1 MQNSDDIFSFND
13 PIDFLNYQ
21 LKLKKNKNPK
31 FSLRSWSAQ
40 LDYQNPSLLSQV
52 LSRKRKINSPLLKKI
67 ISNLKLSGA
76 QKKYFEVLILYKK
89 SKTLDE
95 QKLYLDI
102 IDELRPKSSKFVR
115 SIDIELFKVIS
126 DWHHTAIL
134 ELLNLKDFQS
144 NPVWIRKALN
154 YEVST
159 SEIEDAIKRLISL
172 KLIEKSKTGKLV
184 RRQNESLLLES
195 NFSSSA
201 IQSFHKKMLD
211 KASRAI
217 ESQSTEDRDLR
228 GSTLAIKSSDYNKI
242 LEIIKNAHS
251 EIIKYASSGDGDDVC
266 HFNTQFFHLTK
277 KERSL

>member
-1 MQNSDDIFSFND
+1 MQKSDDIFSFND

-21 LKLKKNKNPK
+21 LKLKKNKNPR
-31 FSLRSWSAQ
+31 FSLRSWSSQ
-40 LDYQNPSLLSQV
+40 LDYKNPSLLSQV
-52 LSRKRKINSPLLKKI
+52 LSRKRTINSLLLKKI

-159 SEIEDAIKRLISL
+159 SEIDDAIKRLISL

-184 RRQNESLLLES
+184 RRQNESLLLE
-195 NFSSSA
+195 NNISSSA

-211 KASRAI
+211 KASSAI
-217 ESQSTEDRDLR
+217 ESQCIEDRDLR
-228 GSTLAIKSSDYNKI
+228 GSTLAIKSSDYKKI
-242 LEIIKNAHS
+242 LEIIKYAHS
-251 EIIKYASSGDGDDVC
+251 EIIKYASSGDGDEVC

>member
-1 MQNSDDIFSFND
+1 MQKSDDIFSFND

-21 LKLKKNKNPK
+21 LKLKKNKNPR

-40 LDYQNPSLLSQV
+40 LDYKNPSLLSQV
-52 LSRKRKINSPLLKKI
+52 LSRKRTINSLLLKKI

-159 SEIEDAIKRLISL
+159 SEIDDAIKRLISL

-211 KASRAI
+211 KASSAI
-217 ESQSTEDRDLR
+217 ESQCIEDRDLR
-228 GSTLAIKSSDYNKI
+228 GSTLAIKSSDYKKI

-251 EIIKYASSGDGDDVC
+251 EIIKYASSGDGDEVC